1 MTFLR
6 TNHTAPRGQHVKLP
20 GEDPQVSARSGQGTA
35 LEVRDLTLRYPDG
48 VGPDGAPRT
57 MTALDHVDFAA
68 EAGTMIAVTGPS
80 GSGKSSLLAVA
91 STLVKPTSGAVLIAG
106 RAVEDLK
113 DAQLAA
119 LRRESIGTVFQQPN
133 LIPSLTAQ
141 EQLVVTAHL
150 RGARGRKLKRARI
163 RAADLL
169 ELVGLGEMAGR
180 RPHELSGGQRQR
192 VNIARAI
199 MGNPSVLLVD
209 EPTSALD
216 QERSEEIMR
225 LLQRLTR
232 DFRLA
237 TVVVTHDLEFVD
249 LADRR
254 VVMVDGTLTEG

>member
-6 TNHTAPRGQHVKLP
+6 TNDPAHRGQHVKVP
-20 GEDPQVSARSGQGTA
+20 GEDPRGLSYSGEGSA

-57 MTALDHVDFAA
+57 MTALDRVNFRADAA
-68 EAGTMIAVTGPS
+68 TMIAVTGPS

-91 STLVKPTSGAVLIAG
+91 STLVKPTSGTVRIAG
-106 RAVEDLK
+106 RAAQDMK
-113 DAQLAA
+113 DSQLAA
-119 LRRESIGTVFQQPN
+119 LRREGIGTVFQQPN

-141 EQLVVTAHL
+141 EQLVVTSHL
-150 RGARGRKLKRARI
+150 RGARRGELKRARR
-163 RAADLL
+163 RAGELL
-169 ELVGLGEMAGR
+169 DLVGLGEMADR

-199 MGNPSVLLVD
+199 MGSPSVLLVD

-216 QERSEEIMR
+216 QQRSEEIMR

-237 TVVVTHDLEFVD
+237 TVVVTHDLEFVE
-249 LADRR
+249 LADRQ
-254 VVMVDGTLTEG
+254 VHMLDGTLTEG

>member
-6 TNHTAPRGQHVKLP
+6 TDPAPRGQHVKLP
-20 GEDPQVSARSGQGTA
+20 GDGPDPSPQPGRGTA
-35 LEVRDLTLRYPDG
+35 LAVRDLTLRYPDG
-48 VGPDGAPRT
+48 VAPDGTPRT
-57 MTALDHVDFAA
+57 MTALDRVDFAA
-68 EAGTMIAVTGPS
+68 EAGTMTAVTGPS

-91 STLVKPTSGAVLIAG
+91 STLVRPTSGTVSIAG
-106 RAVEDLK
+106 RAVGDLK
-113 DAQLAA
+113 DAQLAE
-119 LRRESIGTVFQQPN
+119 LRRERIGTVFQQPN

-150 RGARGRKLKRARI
+150 RGARGRRLKRARS
-163 RAADLL
+163 RAGDLL

-199 MGNPSVLLVD
+199 MGSPSVLLVD
-209 EPTSALD
+209 EPPSALD
-216 QERSEEIMR
+216 RERSEEIMR
-225 LLQRLTR
+225 LLRGLTR

-237 TVVVTHDLEFVD
+237 SVVVTHDLEFVD